1 MQKERKLINVSFH
14 LAAHSFILPGISS
27 EEALSAWAQSGRPID
42 AKAEILF
49 DKKLPMMAA
58 RRLDKGTRLALEVSL
73 SLLEGRKADA
83 LVFSSRHGELPK
95 SEKLLSIIQ
104 QGRDVSP
111 TDFSMSVHNAAAGTL
126 TIREKLCIPSASIS
140 SGADSFHSGLIEAYG
155 QLCSGAESVLLIDFE
170 NPMPPMLGD
179 SFDHK
184 FEPFYYAFGCLLT
197 KGKDISIDMEYQL
210 EEEPSEPSS
219 LQLLRALS
227 LRSPQFCTYGA
238 STRFNWR
245 CHG

>member
-1 MQKERKLINVSFH
+1 MIHVSFH
-14 LAAHSFILPGISS
+14 LAAHFFILPGLSS
-27 EEALSAWAQSGRPID
+27 EEALSAWAQSGHPID
-42 AKAEILF
+42 ARAQILF
-49 DKKLPMMAA
+49 DKKLPMMVA

-73 SLLEGRKADA
+73 SLLGDRKVDA
-83 LVFSSRHGELPK
+83 LVFSSRYGELPK

-104 QGRDVSP
+104 QDGEVSP

-155 QLCSGAESVLLIDFE
+155 QLYSGAESVLLIDFE
-170 NPMPPMLGD
+170 NPMPPMLSA

-184 FEPFYYAFGCLLT
+184 FEPFCYAVGCLLT
-197 KGKDISIDMEYQL
+197 KGEDISIDIEPQL
-210 EEEPSEPSS
+210 EEEPMEPSS
-219 LQLLRALS
+219 VQFLRALI
-227 LRSPQFCTYGA
+227 LGLPEFCTYGTR
-238 STRFNWR
+238 TRFSWR